1 MENLCKKYDE
11 YMITDKIP
19 KSAVINPSIKNT
31 NSSDLNKLDS
41 FKKAHKENIIKVIV
55 KNVQL
60 KHKIERYNK
69 EFTEL
74 KSTITM
80 IQANL
85 QIDQ

>member
-1 MENLCKKYDE
+1 
-11 YMITDKIP
+11 MITGEIP
-19 KSAVINPSIKNT
+19 ESEVINSSIKNT
-31 NSSDLNKLDS
+31 NSSDPDRLDF

-74 KSTITM
+74 KSTIAM
-80 IQANL
+80 I
-85 QIDQ
+85 